1 MDEQTGQASAV
12 VSELSMRE
20 LERELEQLGEEE
32 RRISRRRASL
42 HERIDWLRGGGAG
55 FSPETDEQLATLC
68 ASEREISDE
77 RRSLHERI
85 DALQEERERRTNA
98 A

>member
-1 MDEQTGQASAV
+1 MDEQTTQASAP
-12 VSELSMRE
+12 VSELSIRE
-20 LERELEQLGEEE
+20 LERLLEQLGEEE
-32 RRISRRRASL
+32 RSISRRRASL

-68 ASEREISDE
+68 ASERAISDE
-77 RRSLHERI
+77 RNALHQRI
-85 DALQEERERRTNA
+85 AALRDERERRTRA

>member
-1 MDEQTGQASAV
+1 MDEQTTQMSRP
-12 VSELSMRE
+12 VSELSVRE
-20 LERELEQLGEEE
+20 LERLLEQLGEEE

-68 ASEREISDE
+68 GSERTISDE
-77 RRSLHERI
+77 RKELHERI
-85 DALQEERERRTNA
+85 DALREEHERRTKA